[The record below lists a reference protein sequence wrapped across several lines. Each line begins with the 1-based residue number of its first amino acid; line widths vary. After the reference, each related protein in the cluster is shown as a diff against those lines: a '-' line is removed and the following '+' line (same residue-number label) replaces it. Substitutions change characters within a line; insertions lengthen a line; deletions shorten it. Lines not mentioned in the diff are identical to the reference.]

1 MSGNLRIRIPP
12 GYSPGS
18 PAYEKQRLN
27 DVIYTPENIVDNSYI
42 DKYGSYTLDK
52 LWESVVPFPYE
63 PSYYV
68 DQDYV
73 LNVGRI
79 LIFSRFQH
87 CLNI

>member
-1 MSGNLRIRIPP
+1 MLSNSALRTPLRTP

-63 PSYYV
+63 PSL

-79 LIFSRFQH
+79 LIFRVF
-87 CLNI
+87 NIF